1 MPKFV
6 KLYEN
11 YKILNLNNVYNFSKV
26 FWLKLFVLIQFL
38 QVSLILFLSP
48 ENIILYLIVSIILS
62 FISSLNFFNA
72 IFMTILQAKETLKNS
87 QSLLLLI
94 YQFQLFYSIL

>member
-6 KLYEN
+6 KLYEK

-26 FWLKLFVLIQFL
+26 FSLKLFVLIQFL

-62 FISSLNFFNA
+62 FISSLNFFQRN
-72 IFMTILQAKETLKNS
+72 
-87 QSLLLLI
+87 
-94 YQFQLFYSIL
+94 FYDNFTS